1 MAYFRETS
9 EFNFKGENRMKKVG
23 HGKLSLTR
31 YITSGF
37 PQIDVEVDV
46 FMTEDLELKFFY
58 NKTGT
63 SGSHLVIEPKD
74 FRRLEST
81 AKREQNE

>member
-1 MAYFRETS
+1 
-9 EFNFKGENRMKKVG
+9 MKKVG

-31 YITSGF
+31 HITSGF

-46 FMTEDLELKFFY
+46 FMTEDLELRFFY

-74 FRRLEST
+74 FRRLAS
-81 AKREQNE
+81 KVNEE